1 VRPLPE
7 RVMETAKYWADFRP
21 GTGNLESWHPEP
33 VIVEY
38 TDDALRWFVESR
50 TECEQ
55 QYALAE
61 SRGDAVGTT
70 VWGRVNEHSRKLAL
84 LYAISENAR
93 SPRISLAAAE

>member
-1 VRPLPE
+1 
-7 RVMETAKYWADFRP
+7 M
-21 GTGNLESWHPEP
+21 
-33 VIVEY
+33 IVEY

-50 TECEQ
+50 KECEQ

-84 LYAISENAR
+84 LYAISENPR
-93 SPRISLAAAE
+93 SPRISLAAAQWATPKGEHHWRIASQAEALRVC